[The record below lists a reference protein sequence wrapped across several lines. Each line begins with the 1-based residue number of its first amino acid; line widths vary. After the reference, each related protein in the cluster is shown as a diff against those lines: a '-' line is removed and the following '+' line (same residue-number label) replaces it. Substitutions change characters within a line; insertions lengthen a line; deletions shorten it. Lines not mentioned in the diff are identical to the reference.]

1 MAAKHTSEPNLEVT
15 VADRPSEPTERP
27 VLTGLVALVGVG
39 LVVGLLAGLTA
50 LMGTRVLGIGG
61 GDGDSSGQATS
72 GQSLFLPDPV
82 ETGDP
87 SGPLMTLDP
96 NLPTPTIT
104 TTDPAT
110 TETPD
115 TGITLSAGQTQVSA
129 MGQIDLTG
137 TYPQGEGAILQ
148 VQRFEDG
155 AWADFPVTVSVGDR
169 TFATYVMTSRPGE
182 NKFRVV
188 DTDKGTE
195 SNEVTVTVG

>member
-1 MAAKHTSEPNLEVT
+1 M
-15 VADRPSEPTERP
+15 ADRPSEPTERP

-82 ETGDP
+82 ETENP

-96 NLPTPTIT
+96 NLPTPTVT
-104 TTDPAT
+104 PGDATATPAD
-110 TETPD
+110 E
-115 TGITLSAGQTQVSA
+115 GITLSVGQAQVSA

-137 TYPQGEGAILQ
+137 VYPQGDGAILQ
-148 VQRFEDG
+148 VQRLEDG
-155 AWADFPVTVSVGDR
+155 VWTDFPVTVSVGGQ

-188 DTDKGTE
+188 DTDSGKE